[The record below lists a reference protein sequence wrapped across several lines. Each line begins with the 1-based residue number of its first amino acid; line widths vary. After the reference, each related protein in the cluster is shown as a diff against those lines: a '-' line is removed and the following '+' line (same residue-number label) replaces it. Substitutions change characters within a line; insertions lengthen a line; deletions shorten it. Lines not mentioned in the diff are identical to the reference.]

1 MPLTRLRHRKADA
14 YSVVPSTAV
23 PRYYAFLETGHLI
36 ASIYASDGTFLADR
50 GTLPLSGEPPSA
62 GNGTLI
68 AADPNTAVGPGALAW
83 RSNDNELAVW
93 DVAADQLYTYQ
104 GTLAAYCSPPVYH
117 QGNLFWV
124 EFPDHEDEPNTNQA
138 TFTLRSSP
146 CDLSNPQTV
155 ATVVFSALVA
165 SWDLF
170 PAATVAAN
178 PTSLHFATTWY
189 DNLNFEVT
197 DAAGA
202 RFTFDGATAEAQ
214 DGAGLGLVQGF
225 AAADGTA
232 LGLHVPSNTLR
243 SLPPVLGAD
252 TDPRWPT
259 TGAWVLAQGFGQAI
273 NAAVSADGTNAL
285 LYGYP
290 PEGDAPVVIEAPSTA
305 AAGDPAFRAV
315 VARHPIHDAFPI
327 LLFLM
332 E

>member
-1 MPLTRLRHRKADA
+1 MRTTLRHRKADA
-14 YSVVPSTAV
+14 YSVVQSTAA
-23 PRYYAFLETGHLI
+23 PRYYAFLNPGTLV
-36 ASIYASDGTFLADR
+36 AALYANDGTFLADR
-50 GTLPLSGEPPSA
+50 GAIPLSGEPPSA

-68 AADPNTAVGPGALAW
+68 AADPNAAVGPGALAW
-83 RSNDNELAVW
+83 RSGDNELTVW
-93 DVAADQLYTYQ
+93 DVAAAQLCTYQ

-117 QGNLFWV
+117 QGQLFWV

-138 TFTLRSSP
+138 TFTLRTAP

-165 SWDLF
+165 SWDLGSL
-170 PAATVAAN
+170 ATVAAN
-178 PTSLHFATTWY
+178 STSLHFATLWR
-189 DNLNFEVT
+189 DNINFEVA

-202 RFTFDGATAEAQ
+202 RFTFDGTAAESQ

-225 AAADGTA
+225 AGADGTA
-232 LGLHVPSNTLR
+232 LGLHVPSNILR
-243 SLPPVLGAD
+243 SLPPILGAD

-259 TGAWVLAQGFGQAI
+259 TGAWALAQGFGTAI
-273 NAAVSADGTNAL
+273 NAHVSADGTTAL

-305 AAGDPAFRAV
+305 TAGEPTIRAV
-315 VARHPIHDAFPI
+315 VANHPIHDTRPI